1 MSNICKFLGL
11 NKYKYIVIFTSMFF
25 LYLCYIRCM
34 ITFFSNLL
42 YKRNLFLAIT
52 ESGKIRIR
60 LNKVGTRIRRQSLRI
75 WTLLQILLAYLKKK
89 DPDQS
94 ETSLNPAVLLTH
106 TILRDPI
113 LEKVVLQVKNICSHR
128 SKE

>member
-1 MSNICKFLGL
+1 
-11 NKYKYIVIFTSMFF
+11 
-25 LYLCYIRCM
+25 M
-34 ITFFSNLL
+34 ITVFSNLL
-42 YKRNLFLAIT
+42 YKRNLFLDIT
-52 ESGKIRIR
+52 ETGKIRIR

-94 ETSLNPAVLLTH
+94 ETTILNPAVLLTH
-106 TILRDPI
+106 TILHDPI
-113 LEKVVLQVKNICSHR
+113 LEKVVLQVKHICSHR